1 MGKLLSGAVVVPRV
15 EGFHAPYA
23 TGEQH
28 RKPLIIYS
36 VHLHFPEFRR
46 TSPLLSNRI
55 LNGAIFDGSKLNRGS
70 SRNQNF
76 RLCAMYDWLPF
87 THEQLLG
94 PSGCYRNLSYAS
106 HMRWRM
112 HAEQIRMKLPV
123 ANFVADIAQP
133 RG

>member
-15 EGFHAPYA
+15 EGFRAPYA

-76 RLCAMYDWLPF
+76 R
-87 THEQLLG
+87 
-94 PSGCYRNLSYAS
+94 PSLQSTTGCHPLINSCGASLSS
-106 HMRWRM
+106 
-112 HAEQIRMKLPV
+112 EPIC
-123 ANFVADIAQP
+123 
-133 RG
+133 